1 GKVVDPQVDR
11 LRQVAY
17 DELAPTV
24 RLPWVESGFVIE
36 PQRQARL
43 GPLARLVLLLPRGQ
57 RGAEAAFDE
66 QMVKDVRAM
75 TALAVLVHRGKRSR
89 RLEPAGVEVPTEVAL
104 GLAIASIV
112 GTRGVPAEP
121 FALLRLALPGDE
133 QREQGFPF
141 IDRLPHRQRDILAA
155 AQPQRY
161 RAGRSKQQDRVIE
174 RLPRGQR
181 PQLRAFDET
190 L

>member
-1 GKVVDPQVDR
+1 LYRHFGARRLVADRQLSSELAWLVFLRAQGHADLVDAALPRQYGHIGGSGALRWFGKFLGRLHQTVYLPLDGRDFLGRQVVDPRVAR

-75 TALAVLVHRGKRSR
+75 TALAVLVHRGK
-89 RLEPAGVEVPTEVAL
+89 
-104 GLAIASIV
+104 
-112 GTRGVPAEP
+112 
-121 FALLRLALPGDE
+121 
-133 QREQGFPF
+133 
-141 IDRLPHRQRDILAA
+141 
-155 AQPQRY
+155 
-161 RAGRSKQQDRVIE
+161 
-174 RLPRGQR
+174 
-181 PQLRAFDET
+181 
-190 L
+190 